1 MTVAQESKTA
11 ARSGPASPRPGRIE
25 RPSVDRSGNDRRER
39 VFTRLSKDE
48 KQRAE
53 YWAGRRG
60 YDSVNEYIAEAV
72 AEKIQ
77 RENLDFDIPDIL
89 TARINQV
96 IDELRAV
103 STNVANLER
112 VSTMG
117 FDSLIGLTRGDNY
130 LLDEENGELT

>member
-1 MTVAQESKTA
+1 MTVVQESKVA
-11 ARSGPASPRPGRIE
+11 ARSGFSRPRSAGPA
-25 RPSVDRSGNDRRER
+25 VDHNGNDRRER

-53 YWAGRRG
+53 YWADRRD
-60 YDSVNEYIAEAV
+60 YDSVNDYIAEAV
-72 AEKIQ
+72 AEKIE

-96 IDELRAV
+96 VDELKAL
-103 STNVANLER
+103 STNNANLER
-112 VSTMG
+112 VVTMG
-117 FDSLIGLTRGDNY
+117 FDSLLGLTRGDNY

>member
-1 MTVAQESKTA
+1 MA
-11 ARSGPASPRPGRIE
+11 
-25 RPSVDRSGNDRRER
+25 RPSGGGPGVDHNGNDRRER
-39 VFTRLSKDE
+39 AFTRLSRDE

-53 YWAGRRG
+53 YWADRRD

-72 AEKIQ
+72 AEKIE

-96 IDELRAV
+96 IDELKAV
-103 STNVANLER
+103 STNTANLER
-112 VSTMG
+112 VVTMG

>member
-1 MTVAQESKTA
+1 MAVVQESKLA
-11 ARSGPASPRPGRIE
+11 ARSGIA
-25 RPSVDRSGNDRRER
+25 RPSGGGPGVDHNGNDRRER
-39 VFTRLSKDE
+39 VFTRLSRDE

-53 YWAGRRG
+53 YWADRRE

-72 AEKIQ
+72 AEKIE

-96 IDELRAV
+96 IDELKAV
-103 STNVANLER
+103 STNTANLER
-112 VSTMG
+112 VVTMG

>member
-1 MTVAQESKTA
+1 MTVVQESQVA
-11 ARSGPASPRPGRIE
+11 ARSGFARPRSGGPA
-25 RPSVDRSGNDRRER
+25 VDHSGNDRRER

-53 YWAGRRG
+53 YWADRRD
-60 YDSVNEYIAEAV
+60 YASVNDYIAEAV
-72 AEKIQ
+72 AEKIE

-96 IDELRAV
+96 IDELKAV

>member
-1 MTVAQESKTA
+1 MSVVQESKVT
-11 ARSGPASPRPGRIE
+11 ARSGPVGTRPGGS
-25 RPSVDRSGNDRRER
+25 SVDQSGNDRRER

-53 YWAGRRG
+53 YWAQRRG
-60 YDSVNEYIAEAV
+60 FPSVNEYVAEAV
-72 AEKIQ
+72 AEKIR

-96 IDELRAV
+96 VDELKAV

-130 LLDEENGELT
+130 LLDNEDGEL

>member
-1 MTVAQESKTA
+1 MTVVQEQQNTGLRSA
-11 ARSGPASPRPGRIE
+11 PGPSRSGG
-25 RPSVDRSGNDRRER
+25 PSVDQNGNDRRER
-39 VFTRLSKDE
+39 VFTRLSSDE

-53 YWAGRRG
+53 YWAQKRG
-60 YDSVNEYIAEAV
+60 FSSVNEYVAEAV
-72 AEKIQ
+72 AEKIR

-96 IDELRAV
+96 VDELKAL
-103 STNVANLER
+103 STNNANLER
-112 VSTMG
+112 VVTMG